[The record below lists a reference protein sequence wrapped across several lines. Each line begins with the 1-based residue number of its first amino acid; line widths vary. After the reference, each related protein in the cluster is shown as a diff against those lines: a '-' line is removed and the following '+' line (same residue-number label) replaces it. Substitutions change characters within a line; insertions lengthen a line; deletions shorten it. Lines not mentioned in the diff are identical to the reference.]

1 MRYVNL
7 WLFLVGGM
15 QIQRRNKLEII
26 TCILTI
32 CRSKGSSKTK
42 VVYQANLNFK
52 NATLYLD
59 WLIKR
64 GYLEKDDKLYKTTPS
79 GLELLANLTD
89 IALMINTDLDRDLPR

>member
-1 MRYVNL
+1 MIYVNL
-7 WLFLVGGM
+7 WLYPAGGV

-32 CRSKGSSKTK
+32 CRSKGSSKTR

-52 NATLYLD
+52 NASLYLD
-59 WLIKR
+59 WLMKR
-64 GYLEKDDKLYKTTPS
+64 GYLERDDKLYKTTPA

-89 IALMINTDLDRDLPR
+89 IASVINTDPDSDLPR

>member
-7 WLFLVGGM
+7 WLNPEGGL
-15 QIQRRNKLEII
+15 QIRRRNKLEII

-32 CRSKGSSKTK
+32 CKSKGSSKTK

-52 NATLYLD
+52 NASLYLN
-59 WLIKR
+59 WLMKR
-64 GYLEKDDKLYKTTPS
+64 GYLAKEDKLYKTTPA

-89 IALMINTDLDRDLPR
+89 IASMINSDFDSGISR